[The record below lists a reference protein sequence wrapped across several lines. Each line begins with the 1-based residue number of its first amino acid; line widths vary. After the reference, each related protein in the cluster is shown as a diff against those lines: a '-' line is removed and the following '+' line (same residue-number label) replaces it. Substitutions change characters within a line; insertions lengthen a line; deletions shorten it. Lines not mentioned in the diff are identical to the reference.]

1 MKGMKDSGKQKLL
14 IVDDDE
20 DLRTQMK
27 WALAQDYK
35 ILLAEDRPGAVA
47 AMRKEQ
53 PAVITLD
60 LGLPPLPAGVEE
72 GFAALDDILNEYG
85 QTKVIIITGRGE
97 KENALRA
104 VEKGAYDFFYK
115 PIQLDELKV
124 VLRRAFH
131 LSRLEG
137 EQRTLQK
144 RLSGDTFEG
153 MLGTSPKMQEIYAV
167 TRKVSTTDAPVLI
180 MGESGTGKEL
190 VARAMHRLS
199 VRQAKPFIVINC
211 GAIPENLLES
221 ELFGH
226 EKGAFT
232 GAHIQRKGRFE
243 MAEGGTLF
251 LDEIGELPP
260 SLQVKLLRFLQE
272 RVIERIG
279 GREQIDVDARV
290 VAATNR
296 DLKEA
301 MKDGNFREDLYF
313 RLGVILMSLP
323 PLRERGGDI
332 ILLAKAFL
340 ERYADENRRKI
351 NGFTDQAIAAIAQY
365 EWPGNVRELENRI
378 KRAVIMAEG
387 AKIIP
392 ADLDM
397 AEVAPAAE
405 GAKIIP
411 GHLDT
416 AEVAPATEGVKII
429 SAEAA
434 PAGVPAPASKYEKMR
449 LKEARESLEK
459 EMLAKALSG
468 NKGNLTRVAT
478 ELGISRPTLY
488 DLMEKFGIPKE

>member
-1 MKGMKDSGKQKLL
+1 MKDSGKQKLL
-14 IVDDDE
+14 IIDDDE

-35 ILLAEDRPGAVA
+35 ILLAEDRHGAVA

-351 NGFTDQAIAAIAQY
+351 KGFTDQAIAAIAQY

-387 AKIIP
+387 AKITP

-397 AEVAPAAE
+397 AEVSPAVDPAVVTTVVLAAE
-405 GAKIIP
+405 DGAKVIP
-411 GHLDT
+411 ARPDM
-416 AEVAPATEGVKII
+416 AEVAPAV
-429 SAEAA
+429 
-434 PAGVPAPASKYEKMR
+434 VPAPGSKYDNMGI
-449 LKEARESLEK
+449 KEARESLEK
-459 EMLAKALSG
+459 ELIIKSLARNS
-468 NKGNLTRVAT
+468 GNLTKAAT

-488 DLMEKFGIPKE
+488 YLMEKFGILKE

>member
-1 MKGMKDSGKQKLL
+1 MKKDSGKQHLL

-27 WALAQDYK
+27 WALAQDYE
-35 ILLAEDRPGAVA
+35 ILLAEDRPSAVA
-47 AMRKEQ
+47 VMMKEM
-53 PAVITLD
+53 PAVVTLD

-72 GFAALDDILNEYG
+72 GFAALDEILNG
-85 QTKVIIITGRGE
+85 HSQTKVIIITGRGE

-131 LSRLEG
+131 LSRLEQ
-137 EQRTLQK
+137 EQRALQR
-144 RLSGDTFEG
+144 RLSGNTFEG
-153 MLGTSPKMQEIYAV
+153 MLGTCTKMQEVFTVI
-167 TRKVSTTDAPVLI
+167 RKVATTDAPVLI
-180 MGESGTGKEL
+180 MGDSGTGKEL

-199 VRQAKPFIVINC
+199 VRQADPFIVINC

-251 LDEIGELPP
+251 LDEIGELPMT
-260 SLQVKLLRFLQE
+260 LQVKLLRFLQE
-272 RVIERIG
+272 RVVERVG
-279 GREQIDVDARV
+279 GREQIEVDTRII
-290 VAATNR
+290 AATNR

-301 MKDGNFREDLYF
+301 MKDGKFREDLYF

-323 PLRERGGDI
+323 PLREREGDV

-340 ERYADENRRKI
+340 ERYTDENRKKI
-351 NGFTDQAIAAIAQY
+351 KGFTDQAIEAVEQY
-365 EWPGNVRELENRI
+365 AWPGNVRELENRI

-387 AKIIP
+387 IKITP
-392 ADLDM
+392 VDLEM
-397 AEVAPAAE
+397 EAPRTRYE
-405 GAKIIP
+405 GM
-411 GHLDT
+411 G
-416 AEVAPATEGVKII
+416 
-429 SAEAA
+429 
-434 PAGVPAPASKYEKMR
+434 
-449 LKEARESLEK
+449 LKEAREILEK
-459 EMLAKALSG
+459 ELLLKALSR
-468 NKGNLTRVAT
+468 NHGNLTKAAT
-478 ELGISRPTLY
+478 ELGVSRPTLY
-488 DLMEKFGIPKE
+488 DLMEKFEIPKE